1 MKALQIQ
8 EAAHAAV
15 FDERIMAQAQ
25 MILSVSQ
32 MNPDSETMTK
42 LIFSY
47 SSLLASMTASNVTQV
62 LLTEEEFE
70 KMVNEINEFQEI
82 AESVLGDNNDR

>member
-1 MKALQIQ
+1 MKALEIQ
-8 EAAHAAV
+8 EATHAAV

-32 MNPDSETMTK
+32 MNPDTETMTK

-47 SSLLASMTASNVTQV
+47 SSMLAAMVANNVTQV
-62 LLTEEEFE
+62 LMTEQEFE
-70 KMVNEINEFQEI
+70 QMINEINEFQEI